1 MMNATQGI
9 GALENIAKNSQVLSE
24 SQEPEN
30 IMEANFSSSGY
41 PSNLPADDKAYI
53 IKRLMDFANED
64 FNPWKN
70 GSTGL
75 PLLLME
81 KYGIKGSK

>member
-9 GALENIAKNSQVLSE
+9 GALENVAKPE
-24 SQEPEN
+24 EN
-30 IMEANFSSSGY
+30 IMQANFVDSGY
-41 PSNLPADDKAYI
+41 PSNLPADDRAYI

-75 PLLLME
+75 PLLLKE
-81 KYGIKGSK
+81 KYGIGD